1 MNKKCLVILLV
12 LALALTGLCAKESGF
27 KVGGQLGWGFDY
39 GKMKTDDE
47 DVTYTYTSKN
57 NGFALNLTGEYD
69 FNKNWAVRANLGMM
83 LAGKTAC
90 VIKSDADSEPFT
102 TDKRAG
108 LYLDFALDGKYTF
121 VINEKI
127 SLSALS
133 GLEVVVGYLAKD
145 IKNAGGR
152 SMGSGEE
159 ESPLSDSNFKNVAF
173 GVNLGL
179 EGSYKL
185 TDKISIVGGATGSWL
200 FVNSAKIVDTYK
212 KTAEKG
218 GAKFSAASFYI
229 RPYVGAT
236 YAF

>member
-12 LALALTGLCAKESGF
+12 LALALTGLCAKDSGF

-39 GKMKTDDE
+39 GKMKTVAEDD
-47 DVTYTYTSKN
+47 TTTYTSKN

-83 LAGKTAC
+83 LAGKASCAFKT
-90 VIKSDADSEPFT
+90 DAFNAG
-102 TDKRAG
+102 KRSG
-108 LYLDFALDGKYTF
+108 LYIDFALDGKYTF
-121 VINEKI
+121 VINEKV

-133 GLEVVVGYLAKD
+133 GLEVVAGYLAKD
-145 IKNAGGR
+145 IKEGLGGCALA
-152 SMGSGEE
+152 SS
-159 ESPLSDSNFKNVAF
+159 ESSYSDSNFYNVAF

-200 FVNSAKIVDTYK
+200 FVNSSKFVATVK
-212 KTAEKG
+212 KAVEGDSGT
-218 GAKFSAASFYI
+218 KFSAASFYI
-229 RPYVGAT
+229 RPYVGAQ